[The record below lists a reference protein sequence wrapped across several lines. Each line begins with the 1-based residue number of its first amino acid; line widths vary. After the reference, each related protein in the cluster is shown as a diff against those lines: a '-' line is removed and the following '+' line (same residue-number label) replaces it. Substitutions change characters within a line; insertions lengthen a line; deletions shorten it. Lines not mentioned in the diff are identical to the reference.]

1 MDVNVAKAFSHQMVR
16 FYELEDLFMLCQSCQ
31 GKELQ
36 KGEDFAP
43 VLQVA
48 TGELANNIRVT
59 HHLSVIQQL
68 FEIRIAVP
76 KVTYPH

>member
-1 MDVNVAKAFSHQMVR
+1 MDVNVAKAFSHQMVQ
-16 FYELEDLFMLCQSCQ
+16 FYELQDLFVLCQSCQ
-31 GKELQ
+31 GQELY

-43 VLQVA
+43 VLHVV
-48 TGELANNIRVT
+48 TGEFADNKRVT

-68 FEIRIAVP
+68 FEVRVALP